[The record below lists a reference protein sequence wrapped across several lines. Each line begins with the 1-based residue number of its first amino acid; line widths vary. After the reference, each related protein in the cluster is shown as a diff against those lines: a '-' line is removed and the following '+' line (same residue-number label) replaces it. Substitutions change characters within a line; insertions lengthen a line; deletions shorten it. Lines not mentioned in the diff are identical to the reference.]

1 MLVCQCKVTWQSG
14 RDCFRGNSVWS
25 IAQYLCN
32 TNQSLCLVTSMLA
45 ALATGAVDKIKDDQA
60 TAEPDGRFLS
70 IFISIYSWC
79 SGKNNDNLVIKKNFC
94 NRIFTDH
101 LLVFPIVLLSA
112 RRLSSRT
119 RTRRWSP
126 PWVLS
131 IRPSSTTTLGRSAMS
146 AISVSLCLLRI
157 LHKIQSEV
165 NKGYPEI

>member
-1 MLVCQCKVTWQSG
+1 
-14 RDCFRGNSVWS
+14 
-25 IAQYLCN
+25 
-32 TNQSLCLVTSMLA
+32 MLA

-94 NRIFTDH
+94 SRIFTDH

-112 RRLSSRT
+112 RRLSLRT
-119 RTRRWSP
+119 RRRRWSP
-126 PWVLS
+126 PWALS

-146 AISVSLCLLRI
+146 DMSVSLCLHRI

-165 NKGYPEI
+165 NKGYPEIYQNVSCVEVERLIQEDFPLDERDAHSLTPLHLAVSLGREEE